1 MAVSCSATAIGSPG
15 NGSSGKAE
23 WWQTRAPNAA
33 AKPARQ
39 FAEIFGRQLEMAMKV
54 RITRQSADHLIA
66 PRRFVEKALA
76 NGTD

>member
-23 WWQTRAPNAA
+23 WWQRRARNAA
-33 AKPARQ
+33 AKPARL
-39 FAEIFGRQLEMAMKV
+39 FAEIFGRESQMAMKAQ
-54 RITRQSADHLIA
+54 ITRQSAGHLIA
-66 PRRFVEKALA
+66 PRLFVEKALA